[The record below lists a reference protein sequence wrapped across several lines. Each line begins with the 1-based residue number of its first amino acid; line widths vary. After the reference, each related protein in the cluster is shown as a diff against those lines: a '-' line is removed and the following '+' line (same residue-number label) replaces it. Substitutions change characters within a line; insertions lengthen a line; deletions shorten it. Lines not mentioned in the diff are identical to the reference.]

1 MLLVLQEKYNI
12 MKTIITTALF
22 LFCSIIGFS
31 QQNILINTKSSI
43 VNWKGSMLFSFGSHN
58 GTVNFKSGNIIK
70 TDDKITEGT
79 FVVNMSSIINT
90 DGDYSEDLV
99 NHLKSEDF
107 FNIEKHPTAKL
118 VITKVEY
125 QNNGQLKMHANLTIK
140 GITKPV
146 LFNAKLNADNTK
158 LTTKFKI
165 DRTDWDIIYEAK
177 GVAKVKDYAISD
189 AIEFEVIVIFNKD
202 KC

>member
-1 MLLVLQEKYNI
+1 MKAAITILSFLL
-12 MKTIITTALF
+12 
-22 LFCSIIGFS
+22 CSVVSFS
-31 QQNILINTKSSI
+31 QQEISINTKSSI
-43 VNWKGSMLFSFGSHN
+43 VKWKGSMLFSFGGHN
-58 GTVNFKSGNIIK
+58 GTVNFKEGKIIK
-70 TDDKITEGT
+70 TDDKITGGAFT
-79 FVVNMSSIINT
+79 VNMSTIINT

-107 FNIEKHPTAKL
+107 FDVKKHSTAKL
-118 VITKVEY
+118 VIAKVEY
-125 QNNGQLKMHANLTIK
+125 KNSEQLMVTANLTIK

-146 LFNAKLNADNTK
+146 SFKAKLSADNTK

-189 AIEFEVIVIFNKD
+189 AIEFEVIVIFNDD

>member
-1 MLLVLQEKYNI
+1 
-12 MKTIITTALF
+12 MKTTITALLF
-22 LFCSIIGFS
+22 LFCSTVGFS
-31 QQNILINTKSSI
+31 QQDIAINTKSSI

-58 GTVNFKSGNIIK
+58 GTVNFKAGKIIK
-70 TDDKITEGT
+70 TNDKITGGT
-79 FVVNMSSIINT
+79 FTVNMSSIINT

-99 NHLKSEDF
+99 SHLKSEDF
-107 FNIEKHPTAKL
+107 FNVKKHSTAKL

-125 QNNGQLKMHANLTIK
+125 KNNGQLKMYANLTIK
-140 GITKPV
+140 GIEKPV

-158 LTTKFKI
+158 FTTKFKI
-165 DRTDWDIIYEAK
+165 DRTDWDIIYEVK

-189 AIEFEVIVIFNKD
+189 AIEFEVIVIFNED